1 MGGYTFLDK
10 YATMQASIQRMLD
23 VGVPQFE
30 SAGQELVLLI
40 ITILFV
46 IFFARMM
53 LGAHTSAGSNSASDL
68 VTMTVRCVTAYT
80 VVRGYRT
87 PIPGLGYSVVG
98 LIDAQTHAWM
108 VTFGVQTTATVYTS
122 INDLWLKV
130 VPPSGGMFS
139 FLPSLV
145 YFTGLILVIVAKCL
159 VMFATMYGFIGQAL
173 VRLFGAVMLAFILVP
188 RFNQLSW
195 NWIWLYIH
203 YSMLPVVGMAYLF
216 LMTGFLGK
224 AVLTIR
230 PGLTEFEYYTQVS
243 EIMVIL
249 LIFVGGIPLIRQ
261 VCSGLTGGT
270 SAAPGFHY
278 NPFR

>member
-1 MGGYTFLDK
+1 MGNYTFLDK
-10 YATMQASIQRMLD
+10 FATLQASILYMLD

-30 SAGQELVLLI
+30 AAGQQLVLLI
-40 ITILFV
+40 ITILLV

-53 LGAHTSAGSNSASDL
+53 LGAHHAGSNSASDL
-68 VTMTVRCVTAYT
+68 VTMLMRCVVAFTI
-80 VVRGYRT
+80 VRYYRT

-98 LIDAQTHAWM
+98 LIDAQTKAWM
-108 VTFGVQTTATVYTS
+108 LTFGVKTTATVYTS

-130 VPPSGGMFS
+130 IPPDGGLFS

-145 YFTGLILVIVAKCL
+145 YFFGLFLVIIAKAL

-173 VRLFGAVMLAFILVP
+173 VRLFGALLLAFILVP

-195 NWIWLYIH
+195 NWIWLYLH

-230 PGLTEFEYYTQVS
+230 PGFTEFEYYTQVS
-243 EIMVIL
+243 EIIVIL

-261 VCSGLTGGT
+261 VTSGLFGGT
-270 SAAPGFHY
+270 SSAPGFHY